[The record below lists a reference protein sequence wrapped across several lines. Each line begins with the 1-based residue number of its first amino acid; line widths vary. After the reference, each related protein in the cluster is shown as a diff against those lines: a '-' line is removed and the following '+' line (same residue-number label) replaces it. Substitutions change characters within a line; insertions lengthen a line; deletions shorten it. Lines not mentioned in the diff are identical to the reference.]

1 MGSRESKPQPRQAW
15 GPSARVDAT
24 ARIRD
29 ILEHTRGLLRTCE
42 LVAEEIRELVAARSV
57 TISLIEN
64 GTYRDLVIVGY
75 LGPNEER
82 LPKNY
87 QYPAKLYPAATELL
101 LAQHA
106 YVSTQSPK
114 IREEHM
120 VDDSTVS
127 AGCFMGIP
135 IIAGN
140 EVRGELFATRAKLV
154 PEFTED
160 DVEIVRDLITQLG
173 VRFPALVADQ
183 REQNPLW

>member
-1 MGSRESKPQPRQAW
+1 MGSRESGPQPRQAW
-15 GPSARVDAT
+15 GPSARLDAT

-29 ILEHTRGLLRTCE
+29 ILENTRGLLRTCE
-42 LVAEEIRELVAARSV
+42 LVGEEIRELVAARSV

-64 GTYRDLVIVGY
+64 DTYRDLVIVGY
-75 LGPNEER
+75 LAPGEER
-82 LPKNY
+82 LPRNH
-87 QYPAKLYPAATELL
+87 QYPATLYPTAYELL
-101 LAQHA
+101 LSQRA
-106 YVSTQSPK
+106 YVSSQSPQ

-154 PEFTED
+154 PEFTQD
-160 DVEIVRDLITQLG
+160 DLDIVRDLLTQLG
-173 VRFPALVADQ
+173 ARFPRLVADQ
-183 REQNPLW
+183 RANDPMW

>member
-1 MGSRESKPQPRQAW
+1 MGSRESGPQPRQAW

-29 ILEHTRGLLRTCE
+29 ILDNTRGLLRTCE

-64 GTYRDLVIVGY
+64 GNYRDLVIVGY
-75 LGPNEER
+75 LGPGEER
-82 LPKNY
+82 LPRNH
-87 QYPAKLYPAATELL
+87 QYPATLYPTATELL

-106 YVSTQSPK
+106 YVSSQSPK

-135 IIAGN
+135 IVAGN

-154 PEFTED
+154 PEFTRED
-160 DVEIVRDLITQLG
+160 MEIVRDLVTQLG
-173 VRFPALVADQ
+173 VRIPKLVADQ
-183 REQNPLW
+183 REHDPMW